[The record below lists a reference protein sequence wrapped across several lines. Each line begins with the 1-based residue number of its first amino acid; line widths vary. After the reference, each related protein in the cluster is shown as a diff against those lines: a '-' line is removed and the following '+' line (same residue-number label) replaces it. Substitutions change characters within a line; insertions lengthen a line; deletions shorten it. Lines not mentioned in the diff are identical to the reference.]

1 MKRPRIIM
9 AGVALAALAAAG
21 GITAASAGGSSPAKA
36 ASAAAANAASANT
49 AHATVRTAS
58 VTVAGKTE
66 TILVNSQ
73 GLPLYIY
80 RPDTATRSFV
90 TGGLAQ
96 LWPPLTSPGVAGSG
110 VTGKVAVLKD
120 VNGQQVTYNG
130 HPLYTFADDHA
141 DQVTGQGVQ
150 NFFVATPG
158 ITSVA
163 LSARSTAPAAPAGP
177 TGYGY

>member
-1 MKRPRIIM
+1 MKHPRIII
-9 AGVALAALAAAG
+9 AGAGLAALAAAG
-21 GITAASAGGSSPAKA
+21 GITAAA
-36 ASAAAANAASANT
+36 ASGSTPTTATMAAAANAAP
-49 AHATVRTAS
+49 ATVRTAS
-58 VTVAGKTE
+58 VTVAGKKE
-66 TILVNSQ
+66 TILVNRQ

-96 LWPPLTSPGVAGSG
+96 LWPPLTSPAVAGAG

-158 ITSVA
+158 IASITM
-163 LSARSTAPAAPAGP
+163 SAGSAAPSTPAVP
-177 TGYGY
+177 SGY

>member
-1 MKRPRIIM
+1 MKRPRIIV
-9 AGVALAALAAAG
+9 AGAGLAALAAAG
-21 GITAASAGGSSPAKA
+21 GITAAAASGSPA
-36 ASAAAANAASANT
+36 ASATNVASAGSL
-49 AHATVRTAS
+49 HTAS

-66 TILVNSQ
+66 TILVNSH

-96 LWPPLTSPGVAGSG
+96 LWPPLTAPAAAGAG

-158 ITSVA
+158 IASITM
-163 LSARSTAPAAPAGP
+163 SAGSAAPTTPAVP
-177 TGYGY
+177 SAGYGY

>member
-9 AGVALAALAAAG
+9 AGVGLAALAAAG
-21 GITAASAGGSSPAKA
+21 GITAASASSTPA
-36 ASAAAANAASANT
+36 ASATGA
-49 AHATVRTAS
+49 ATVRTAS
-58 VTVAGKTE
+58 ATVAGKTE
-66 TILVNSQ
+66 NILVNSQ

-80 RPDTATRSFV
+80 RPDTATTSLV
-90 TGGLAQ
+90 TGGLAR
-96 LWPPLTSPGVAGSG
+96 LWPPLTSPAVAGAG

-120 VNGQQVTYNG
+120 VSGQQVTYNG

-158 ITSVA
+158 IASITM
-163 LSARSTAPAAPAGP
+163 SAGSTAPTTPAVPSSGS
-177 TGYGY
+177 GY